1 MTRAV
6 RVLPLPLLLLPLLL
20 VSCGT
25 EKAGAEKRAGA
36 GVESSTGSVADPVEL
51 DARAR
56 VLGIA
61 PEHVYV
67 TGAPGFAV
75 ARQSVGVYGGDGFSA
90 AYVSQE
96 ARATFEMLV
105 DRGTMTAKNCPT
117 VQVSQGSG
125 GSVAA
130 GGPRDEVTCER
141 DGDAWYRKAGGRHEY
156 AVPRDGHV
164 IRLVG
169 DVKGLDR
176 AVLRGAA
183 EAAHHPDAEELAD
196 LLPPAPEGAA
206 TEPVERGDLPPVGDG
221 APNNEVGAS
230 G

>member
-1 MTRAV
+1 MIRAV
-6 RVLPLPLLLLPLLL
+6 RVLPLPLLLLSLLL

-25 EKAGAEKRAGA
+25 EKAGAGAGT

-56 VLGIA
+56 ALGIA

-67 TGAPGFAV
+67 TEAPGFAV
-75 ARQSVGVYGGDGFSA
+75 ARQSVGVYGGDGFFA

-96 ARATFEMLV
+96 ARATFEMFV
-105 DRGTMTAKNCPT
+105 DRGTMTAENCPT

-125 GSVAA
+125 GSATA
-130 GGPRDEVTCER
+130 GGSRDEVTCER
-141 DGDAWYRKAGGRHEY
+141 DGDAWYRKAGSRHEY

-164 IRLVG
+164 IRLAG

-183 EAAHHPDAEELAD
+183 EAAHHPDGDELTA
-196 LLPPAPEGAA
+196 LLPPAPDGAA

-221 APNNEVGAS
+221 APNNEVGAT